1 MRYYRCE
8 GISRGVDVQVSG
20 GEVRRIGC
28 LRSGRETEVLLKET
42 RPLPSVAGNTS
53 SNSHLSAR
61 QRDISG
67 DIFCKDFF
75 SCMKS
80 FIS

>member
-1 MRYYRCE
+1 MRRSLVVRYYQGEGISEER

-67 DIFCKDFF
+67 DIF
-75 SCMKS
+75 
-80 FIS
+80 